1 MNRWNIF
8 VLLGN
13 ATVIYFLVL
22 LLSRLHIFFTGADKQ
37 AEERFKQR
45 KWLYYGVYIIISI
58 VIISTGV
65 IRVFLRIYLAFFGL
79 LAGINTQENYSSST
93 PDEMKT
99 EIRTNLTVFE
109 LGADSE

>member
-65 IRVFLRIYLAFFGL
+65 IRSIFADIFSFF
-79 LAGINTQENYSSST
+79 
-93 PDEMKT
+93 
-99 EIRTNLTVFE
+99 RTF
-109 LGADSE
+109 GRY